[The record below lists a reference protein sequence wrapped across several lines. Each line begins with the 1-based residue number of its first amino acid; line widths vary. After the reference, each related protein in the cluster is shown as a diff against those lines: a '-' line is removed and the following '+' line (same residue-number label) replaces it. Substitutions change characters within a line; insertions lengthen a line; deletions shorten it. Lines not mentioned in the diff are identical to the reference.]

1 MKFDYLGEI
10 ARGNINMIIRSKL
23 VHCGLKIRHID
34 WINFESG
41 WKFDMTV
48 DQTQDK
54 LYVIYDKNT
63 FNSRNLYNSIGVYY
77 CCSDC
82 KEENVQYYN
91 MLREN
96 NTIQEIKDNI
106 LKYLS
111 NSAWNSELVK
121 IVNKEMLDTLRLLC
135 KNIYVIYEKGN
146 SYILQLMKEDYTIFA
161 SIHLRVKKNG
171 KYTLKWTVEEQNNL
185 TNIIQTQ
192 QENTTLISCIVLLK
206 TLLERKGLKYSNEN
220 S

>member
-161 SIHLRVKKNG
+161 SIYLRVKNNG
-171 KYTLKWTVEEQNNL
+171 KYTLKWTIEEQNNL
-185 TNIIQTQ
+185 TDIIQTQ
-192 QENTTLISCIVLLK
+192 QENTILISCIMVLK
-206 TLLERKGLKYSNEN
+206 TLLERKGLKYSEN

>member
-185 TNIIQTQ
+185 INIIQTQ

>member
-1 MKFDYLGEI
+1 MEFDYLGEI
-10 ARGNINMIIRSKL
+10 ARGNINMLIRSEL
-23 VHCGLKIRHID
+23 VHCGLKVRHIE

-41 WKFDMTV
+41 WKFDITV
-48 DQTQDK
+48 EKTQDK

-63 FNSRNLYNSIGVYY
+63 FNSRNLYNHIGVYY
-77 CCSDC
+77 CYSEY
-82 KEENVQYYN
+82 KEENTQYYN
-91 MLREN
+91 KLREN
-96 NTIQEIKDNI
+96 NTIQKIKDNI

-121 IVNKEMLDTLRLLC
+121 IVNKEMLDILRLLC

-161 SIHLRVKKNG
+161 SIYLRVKNNG

-185 TNIIQTQ
+185 TDIIQTQ
-192 QENTTLISCIVLLK
+192 QENTTLVSCIVLLK
-206 TLLERKGLKYSNEN
+206 TLLERKGLKFSEN

>member
-1 MKFDYLGEI
+1 MEFDYLGEI
-10 ARGNINMIIRSKL
+10 ARGNINMVIRSKL
-23 VHCGLKIRHID
+23 VHCGLKVRHID

-77 CCSDC
+77 CYSDC
-82 KEENVQYYN
+82 KEENAQYYN

-111 NSAWNSELVK
+111 NSAWNSELDK

-146 SYILQLMKEDYTIFA
+146 SYILQLMKNDYTIFA
-161 SIHLRVKKNG
+161 NIHLRVKNNG
-171 KYTLKWTVEEQNNL
+171 KYILKWTVEEQNNL
-185 TNIIQTQ
+185 TDIIQTQ
-192 QENTTLISCIVLLK
+192 QENTTLVSCIVLLK
-206 TLLERKGLKYSNEN
+206 TLLERKGLKFSEN